1 MAAAAALYLIG
12 LGRSGWANDFYAAAV
27 QAGTKSWKAMFFGSF
42 DASSFITV
50 DKPPASL
57 WVMEISARIFGLNS
71 WSLPV
76 PQALDG
82 VASVALL
89 YAAVKRW
96 FGPGAGLLAGAVL
109 ATTPVATLMFRF
121 NNPDALLVLLLVAG
135 AYAVTRAIEDG
146 RTRWLVLAG
155 SLVGFGF
162 LTKMLQALLVLPAFG
177 IAYLVAGPPR
187 LGRRMWQLAAGTLAM
202 LAAAGWWIAIV
213 ALTPASARPYI
224 GGSTDNSVLGLAFG
238 YNGLGRI
245 TGHETGSV
253 GGGTGGFGWGGATGI
268 SRRFSAEMGGQAGW
282 LIPAALVA
290 LVGIGAATAWR
301 ERRSWLARGVL
312 AAMIAVSVACS
323 YVLLSRSASWYPWLR
338 GLVVVAG
345 LGAVIGVLARES
357 LARITGP
364 LSRRTATAAA
374 GAVAVLALTAGL
386 VGPAAYSV
394 QTAATAHTGAIPSA
408 GPAVT
413 AASGPGGFGGRAGPG
428 VQRDTCLAARVFPA
442 Q

>member
-1 MAAAAALYLIG
+1 
-12 LGRSGWANDFYAAAV
+12 
-27 QAGTKSWKAMFFGSF
+27 
-42 DASSFITV
+42 
-50 DKPPASL
+50 
-57 WVMEISARIFGLNS
+57 
-71 WSLPV
+71 
-76 PQALDG
+76 
-82 VASVALL
+82 
-89 YAAVKRW
+89 
-96 FGPGAGLLAGAVL
+96 
-109 ATTPVATLMFRF
+109 
-121 NNPDALLVLLLVAG
+121 
-135 AYAVTRAIEDG
+135 
-146 RTRWLVLAG
+146 
-155 SLVGFGF
+155 
-162 LTKMLQALLVLPAFG
+162 
-177 IAYLVAGPPR
+177 
-187 LGRRMWQLAAGTLAM
+187 MWQLAAGTLAM
-202 LAAAGWWIAIV
+202 SAASGWWIAFV

-268 SRRFSAEMGGQAGW
+268 SRLFSAEMGGQAGW

-290 LVGIGAATAWR
+290 LVGVAWATRRKARTDHARAAVMLWGGWLLVTAGVFSYMAGIFHPYYTVALAPAIGALVGIGAATAWR
-301 ERRSWLARGVL
+301 ERRSWLARRVL

-364 LSRRTATAAA
+364 LSRRTATAAT

-428 VQRDTCLAARVFPA
+428 GATRHVPGGQGVPGAIAPPRPRPRG
-442 Q
+442 